1 MNSSSLPGLAVN
13 WAIQTISLSAF
24 LGIVSLLSSNSFG
37 SRGERSSRHG
47 LFQALRISSRV
58 GSRHKAQPTPAPS
71 TGGEYSYLG
80 RLTSV
85 SIQIFA
91 ARMAFALQT
100 LVQLKCFLWR
110 FVLMHYGPHCLNHGH
125 GSFRLKDVSPH
136 VNTGRSLVY
145 GFVGHA

>member
-1 MNSSSLPGLAVN
+1 MVTLNPGLAP
-13 WAIQTISLSAF
+13 WAFLCRPFGACFAPNTSLSALYSGVNFHRSTTHPYTFHRRGIF
-24 LGIVSLLSSNSFG
+24 LSWQANESVSL
-37 SRGERSSRHG
+37 
-47 LFQALRISSRV
+47 
-58 GSRHKAQPTPAPS
+58 
-71 TGGEYSYLG
+71 
-80 RLTSV
+80 
-85 SIQIFA
+85 QIFA

-136 VNTGRSLVY
+136 VNTGCSLVY

>member
-37 SRGERSSRHG
+37 SHGERSS
-47 LFQALRISSRV
+47 LFQALRMKLS
-58 GSRHKAQPTPAPS
+58 GWFPPQS
-71 TGGEYSYLG
+71 TTHPCTLHRRGIFLSWQANE
-80 RLTSV
+80 SV
-85 SIQIFA
+85 SLQIFA

-136 VNTGRSLVY
+136 VNTGCSLVY
-145 GFVGHA
+145 GSVGHA